1 MKALLK
7 TYLRA
12 LYTENWDEVLD
23 MLHQGDMQRSYEITL
38 VMAEVMEPFGETAGF
53 LQHSGISSLKELKEM
68 GARHFFRHLI
78 QGSMPPLEEISLDE
92 FLEGLETSDLQIE
105 GERARMQYRLPN
117 PFWEGD
123 YLESEIHFARVG
135 EEWKIL
141 FKPGIVDVWLSF
153 QQEVDLY
160 HERKARDQVEEGED
174 VEKKRE
180 GEMLTPFL
188 LWGYKDAE
196 GKVVIEPRFKQA
208 EAFRKAWPWC
218 RFSKNL
224 ATSTP
229 RENWPSNQPLIR
241 RRVFR
246 KAWPGSACIP
256 LILKGNGAL
265 SIKRATSHCPFSTK
279 MPWTSAKAGP
289 QCAKTEA
296 GDLWMLRENG

>member
-38 VMAEVMEPFGETAGF
+38 VMAEVMEPFGETDGF

-135 EEWKIL
+135 EEW
-141 FKPGIVDVWLSF
+141 
-153 QQEVDLY
+153 
-160 HERKARDQVEEGED
+160 
-174 VEKKRE
+174 
-180 GEMLTPFL
+180 
-188 LWGYKDAE
+188 
-196 GKVVIEPRFKQA
+196 
-208 EAFRKAWPWC
+208 
-218 RFSKNL
+218 
-224 ATSTP
+224 
-229 RENWPSNQPLIR
+229 
-241 RRVFR
+241 
-246 KAWPGSACIP
+246 
-256 LILKGNGAL
+256 
-265 SIKRATSHCPFSTK
+265 
-279 MPWTSAKAGP
+279 
-289 QCAKTEA
+289 
-296 GDLWMLRENG
+296 